1 MRRKNVDLDKFRSV
15 PLSASAS
22 RRSESDFLS
31 VFSLQSPGQIGNEN
45 HEYRLEARLTSLAAS
60 WRSLGIPQPAQA
72 GKSDTVPLL
81 ATAIIQAL
89 AVTETT

>member
-1 MRRKNVDLDKFRSV
+1 MRGKNIELDKFRSV
-15 PLSASAS
+15 PLTAPASK
-22 RRSESDFLS
+22 RSESDFLT
-31 VFSLQSPGQIGNEN
+31 VFSLQSPGRIGNEN
-45 HEYRLEARLTSLAAS
+45 REYRLEARLSSLAAS

-72 GKSDTVPLL
+72 GKSDTVPRL